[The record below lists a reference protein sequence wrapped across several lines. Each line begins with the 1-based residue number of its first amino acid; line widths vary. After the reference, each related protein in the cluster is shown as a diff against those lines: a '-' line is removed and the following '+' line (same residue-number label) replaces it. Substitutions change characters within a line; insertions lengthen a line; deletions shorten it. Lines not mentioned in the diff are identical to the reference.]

1 MRSLRYDAAYWHSRA
16 EEARSLAEI
25 MTDAEARRL
34 MSAIADGYRQLAALA
49 ALPATGSN
57 GDGIDR

>member
-1 MRSLRYDAAYWHSRA
+1 MRSLRYDAAYWYSRA

-25 MTDAEARRL
+25 ITDVEARRL
-34 MSAIADGYRQLAALA
+34 MSVIADGYERLAELA
-49 ALPATGSN
+49 GLPVPTSN